1 MPASSSRRRS
11 SNRSHSSS
19 RSRSSRSPKPR
30 RRVSRR
36 VWIGIGVLAGAVLVV
51 LGWMAYEASQA
62 QRALAHATD
71 EAQTLQD
78 LITEGDT
85 EQAQRILTKLQ
96 GSTTTARTRT
106 DGPLWDAGAAVPL
119 VGNNIAAVQ
128 TASASLD
135 DIAQRALPPIVETS
149 TSLDADVFRP
159 EDGVF
164 PLETFATLAPNINTA
179 ASVLTQNRREIDAIK
194 TTALLGSIGDSV
206 AELQDKIGTAEYA
219 AASASRTLRL
229 APQMLGADGKR
240 TFLLLFQNN
249 AEARSS
255 GGIVGAFA
263 LVTADD
269 GELSFD
275 EQLTIRDLDRFREP
289 VVKLTDNEKTTYD
302 PLLAQDIRNVTYTPD
317 FPRTATIARTMVEE
331 SLDVDI
337 DGVLS
342 IDPVALSFMLRGT
355 GPVKVSDDVTLTSGN
370 AAETLLNTVYAR
382 FRDPE
387 EQDTFFADAAQ
398 TVFDAALSGKGDI
411 RKTLLALREATSER
425 RLMLWFAD
433 DEAEAVLDDTRLNGK
448 LPGESTT
455 PHVGVYLNDATASKM
470 QWYLTTENEVEST
483 GCTDDGVQSFTVT
496 TTLTSTAPADA
507 AELPEYIT
515 GSIRERVS
523 PGDQQVSVRVFA
535 PWGGELQELQ
545 VDGKR
550 SIFGV
555 GRSGE
560 RPVLTTSVLLAPG
573 ESVTL
578 VSTITSGA
586 DQRDDAVLTQTPGVR
601 PLDQDRRIDSAC
613 R

>member
-11 SNRSHSSS
+11 SSSRSHSSQ
-19 RSRSSRSPKPR
+19 RTSRSSKPA

-36 VWIGIGVLAGAVLVV
+36 VWIALGVVAGVVLVI

-62 QRALAHATD
+62 QRALADATD

-85 EQAQRILTKLQ
+85 EQAERILARLQ
-96 GSTTTARTRT
+96 DSTTTARTRT
-106 DGPLWDAGAAVPL
+106 DGPLWDAGAAIPL
-119 VGNNIAAVQ
+119 LGNNVAAVQ

-135 DIAQRALPPIVETS
+135 DIAQRALPPIVKTS
-149 TSLDADVFRP
+149 TSLDADVFKP
-159 EDGVF
+159 DDGAF
-164 PLETFATLAPNINTA
+164 PLETFAALAPNISTA
-179 ASVLTQNRREIDAIK
+179 ASVLTQNRREIDAIE
-194 TTALLGSIGDSV
+194 TTALIGSVGDSV
-206 AELQDKIGTAEYA
+206 AELQEKIGTAEYA

-229 APQMLGADGKR
+229 APQMLGADGER

-269 GELSFD
+269 GKLSFD
-275 EQLTIRDLDRFREP
+275 EQLTIRDLDKFREP
-289 VVKLTDNEKTTYD
+289 VVKLTDNEKKTYD

-317 FPRTATIARTMVEE
+317 FPRTASIARTMVEE

-342 IDPVALSFMLRGT
+342 IDPVALSFLLRGT
-355 GPVKVSDDVTLTSGN
+355 GAVTVSDDVTLTSTN

-382 FRDPE
+382 FSEPE
-387 EQDTFFADAAQ
+387 EQDAFFADAAQ

-411 RKTLLALREATSER
+411 RKTLLALREGTSER
-425 RLMLWFAD
+425 RVMLWFAD
-433 DEAEAVLDDTRLNGK
+433 EEAEAVLDGTRLNGR

-455 PHVGVYLNDATASKM
+455 PHIGVYLNDATTSKM
-470 QWYLTTENEVEST
+470 QYYLTTENEVTST
-483 GCTDDGVQSFTVT
+483 GCSDDGVQSFQVT

-515 GSIRERVS
+515 GANRERVS

-535 PWGGELQELQ
+535 PWGGDLQRLE

-550 SIFGV
+550 ATFGV

-560 RPVLTTSVLLAPG
+560 RPVLTTSVLLKPG
-573 ESVTL
+573 QSVTL
-578 VSTITSGA
+578 VSSFTSGA
-586 DQRDDAVLTQTPGVR
+586 DQRDRAVLTQTPGVR

-613 R
+613 G